1 MMTNEERKVMQD
13 ACAVYAGLT
22 GKARE
27 AFVNQLS
34 GMAFV
39 IANKDDDKRETDGK
53 DKEAG

>member
-1 MMTNEERKVMQD
+1 MMTDEERKVMQD
-13 ACAVYAGLT
+13 ACTVYAGLT

-39 IANKDDDKRETDGK
+39 VANKDDDKCETENK
-53 DKEAG
+53 DKEAL

>member
-13 ACAVYAGLT
+13 ACTVYAGLT

-39 IANKDDDKRETDGK
+39 VANKDDDKSETDGK